1 MDIIN
6 SILSF
11 VLYFILDS
19 LVIQLVYTLTDTEIR
34 KKWQTSALI
43 GLNGIIIVITLNR
56 QYIENIGNISII
68 LKRVILICFII
79 GRFFLYSAVFKKV
92 SKQVLWVFLTTFAT
106 NQIYSNI
113 TKKITDSLY
122 RVDLAYLIEIVFLAF
137 AFFYIKKN
145 KKEEI
150 YKRIISSLPQ
160 KLYTLVLII
169 LLIASIFVAAA
180 LRDDSGSIIQYFLL
194 PSMVGLVVSTIA
206 IIKIGIS
213 ETEKKANIDV
223 LSRMVESQVE
233 YYDKINKIYGEF
245 RSFRHD
251 YKNHMLCLRGLIAAD
266 KIDEALNYMET
277 MQDMSSVGKN
287 KYNTGNVIID
297 ALLDDKCVKAE
308 KFNTKLVFSGIVP
321 TSGISNADLC
331 IIIANSIDN
340 AIEACSKDE
349 TENEKEIIVDADFK
363 QGYFFFRASNP
374 MFEDVKF
381 KGKNKVATSKSDKE
395 HHGFGVANIVHTT
408 EKYGGTVEISTDNGK
423 FIIEVQL
430 LLEQVLV

>member
-43 GLNGIIIVITLNR
+43 GLNGIIIVIALNR

-194 PSMVGLVVSTIA
+194 TYCAAETVRWPASLYGRKSW
-206 IIKIGIS
+206 KI
-213 ETEKKANIDV
+213 
-223 LSRMVESQVE
+223 
-233 YYDKINKIYGEF
+233 
-245 RSFRHD
+245 
-251 YKNHMLCLRGLIAAD
+251 IAASSSTAMIRPMTLTPPA
-266 KIDEALNYMET
+266 KILPIWKT
-277 MQDMSSVGKN
+277 
-287 KYNTGNVIID
+287 
-297 ALLDDKCVKAE
+297 
-308 KFNTKLVFSGIVP
+308 
-321 TSGISNADLC
+321 ISA
-331 IIIANSIDN
+331 
-340 AIEACSKDE
+340 
-349 TENEKEIIVDADFK
+349 
-363 QGYFFFRASNP
+363 
-374 MFEDVKF
+374 
-381 KGKNKVATSKSDKE
+381 AT
-395 HHGFGVANIVHTT
+395 
-408 EKYGGTVEISTDNGK
+408 
-423 FIIEVQL
+423 
-430 LLEQVLV
+430 